1 MGHYASEMCCN
12 KCGNCRCTCP
22 SKPQPVKG
30 AWVFD
35 CRTFKAIKAVDLV
48 AEKMKPPKKATDM
61 DLLNHYIVSRGA
73 ENSVYWMEHFNT
85 KKQAQAAAD
94 KYYNKTLTEYKNKLA
109 KLEKVSQK
117 YSSKEKLEVY
127 EKVLHQI
134 QMFADVTMNEKKIKA
149 LIGLICSW
157 SYAHRSGNGKNTDE
171 EQQAMIDQF
180 FQKLNDFH

>member
-1 MGHYASEMCCN
+1 MGHYASEMMCN

-22 SKPQPVKG
+22 PKKEPAKG

-35 CRTFKAIKAVDLV
+35 CRTFKAIKAVDLI
-48 AEKMKPPKKATDM
+48 AKKKKPPKKATDM

-94 KYYNKTLTEYKNKLA
+94 KYYNKTLADHKTKLS
-109 KLEKVSQK
+109 KLEKISQT
-117 YSSKEKLEVY
+117 YSSLEKLEVY

-134 QMFADVTMNEKKIKA
+134 QMNAEVTMDHEKLKT
-149 LIGLICSW
+149 LIGLICGW
-157 SYAHRSGNGKNTDE
+157 SYAHRSGNGEYSDD
-171 EQQAMIDQF
+171 EQQAMIDQV